1 MGPNELALLD
11 RIGGAGFLF
20 PNQFALQMVW
30 LVILAIIAT
39 GMIIFESNCNDD
51 DRNRFRPLN
60 IILIIFL
67 IVTNFIA
74 TVRLMNR
81 LDQIAAYHRII
92 IDEDARNT
100 MIRAIEKD
108 VSEKN
113 EREKIVLEKNE

>member
-1 MGPNELALLD
+1 
-11 RIGGAGFLF
+11 
-20 PNQFALQMVW
+20 MVW